1 MKLLQFFR
9 EQDKAPLQKKRIK
22 LVSVHIPKTAGTS
35 FRKSLKSAYGEENVV
50 RLDISLQTGKTRLNE
65 ELYEEELLPENIR
78 VLHGHFRP
86 VDVLERFP
94 RTKGKAFITWL
105 RNPVDRV
112 ISNYYYL
119 EKRLKEEL
127 DEEGKNLNILSKMQR
142 SLLEYAR
149 DEINRNRQCKFLEGL
164 ELDAFEFVGILEHYA
179 EDLTELG
186 QRFGWSLVEETTV
199 NVTAKEKP
207 VVSEEVRQEI
217 ARLNADDLA
226 LYNQALHL
234 RARRKA
240 PPKIELI
247 SIHVPK
253 TAGTSF
259 YKTLQEVYGRGVT
272 IPFRRGNLRRTI
284 ERFGSLEQSLTGEKK
299 VVHGHLYFDEI
310 ARLREGHDAKVIAW
324 VRNPVDRVI
333 SNYRFFK
340 AGLLAPYRNLKNYE
354 LNKHRKDESLE
365 TYARMDE
372 NRNVM
377 TKFLSGIKLE
387 DLYFV
392 GVQEHY
398 AEDLEQLGKRLGWPA
413 VEVVHLNKYEL
424 KEQDL
429 KQDKT
434 EIRRLVA
441 ELNQDDIALYEK
453 VLQGRKRKV
462 DGEV

>member
-1 MKLLQFFR
+1 LKLFPFFR
-9 EQDKAPLQKKRIK
+9 KQDTIPTRKRGLK
-22 LVSVHIPKTAGTS
+22 LVSLHIPKTAGTS
-35 FRKSLKSAYGEENVV
+35 FRKTLKSNYGEEEVI
-50 RLDISLQTGKTRLNE
+50 RLDITLKHQKLRINQALFE
-65 ELYEEELLPENIR
+65 ELSLPPGTS
-78 VLHGHFRP
+78 VVHGHFKP
-86 VDVLERFP
+86 SDLVERFP
-94 RTKGKAFITWL
+94 ETKNVPFITWL
-105 RNPVDRV
+105 RDPVERV

-149 DEINRNRQCKFLEGL
+149 DAINRNRQVKFLEGMPL
-164 ELDAFEFVGILEHYA
+164 EDFSFVGILEHYA
-179 EDLTELG
+179 EDLAELG
-186 QRFGWSLVEETTV
+186 QRMGWSNVEEITV

-207 VVSEEVRQEI
+207 AISEEIRTEI
-217 ARLNADDLA
+217 ARLNADDVA

-259 YKTLQEVYGRGVT
+259 YKSLRDVYGSGVAR
-272 IPFRRGNLRRTI
+272 PFRRGNYRRTI
-284 ERFGSLEQSLTGEKK
+284 ERFGSLEDSLTGDKT
-299 VVHGHLYFDEI
+299 VVHGHLYYSEVGE
-310 ARLREGHDAKVIAW
+310 LQQKHDAKVIAW
-324 VRNPVDRVI
+324 LRNPVDRLI

-340 AGLLAPYRNLKNYE
+340 AGLVVPYRNLKNYE

-365 TYARMDE
+365 TYARMEE

-377 TKFLSGIKLE
+377 SKFLSGIDVD

-392 GVQEHY
+392 GIQEHY

-424 KEQDL
+424 NEQDL

-434 EIRRLVA
+434 EIRRLIA

-453 VLQGRKRKV
+453 AVARRKKRVGR
-462 DGEV
+462 EE